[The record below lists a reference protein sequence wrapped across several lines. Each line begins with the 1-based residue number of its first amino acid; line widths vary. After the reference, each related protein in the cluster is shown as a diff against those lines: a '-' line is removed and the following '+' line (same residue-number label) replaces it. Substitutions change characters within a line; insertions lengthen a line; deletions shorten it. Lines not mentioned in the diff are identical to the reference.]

1 MFDAIASE
9 YARLGDGLQAYH
21 YAGRARAA
29 SDSLHKQDVSK
40 RLMSMEARFHAERT
54 AAESEHLRQL
64 AAASAERAEL
74 LSQTS
79 ATLEK
84 LSLIGQEITAHL
96 QDQAV
101 YATLDRNVHGL
112 LSANHFAV
120 YLLDEAAQELRLAY
134 GTENGRPITPFA
146 IPCDSP
152 QSQAARCARE
162 RCEIFRDIDPTQ
174 LQSLLPGTAPTLSS
188 MFMPL
193 LANGRVLGVMS
204 IQSTQAFAYADRER
218 LIFRSLAAYGSIALE
233 NTRNYR
239 RLESTLGHL
248 HQAQAEVL
256 EKNQELERAYQS
268 LKDISLTDPLTGL
281 RNRRFLEQHLAA
293 EVAQCLRHYQ
303 DWRSQPERPRPT
315 DSDLVFLLVDIDH
328 FKQVNDDW
336 GHPAGDAVLVQMRE
350 RLRRACRESDYL
362 VRWGG
367 EEFLVV
373 ARAVDAESGPLFA
386 ERIRAAVAEQPFVI
400 DSATSLPLSCSVG
413 FAALPF
419 IAGQPERLD
428 WQQIVSLADQAL
440 YIAKRAGR
448 NTWVGL
454 SASAECGTLA
464 DLSELLSAPQFCVKR
479 GWLRL
484 SQPALISRH

>member
-1 MFDAIASE
+1 
-9 YARLGDGLQAYH
+9 
-21 YAGRARAA
+21 
-29 SDSLHKQDVSK
+29 
-40 RLMSMEARFHAERT
+40 
-54 AAESEHLRQL
+54 
-64 AAASAERAEL
+64 
-74 LSQTS
+74 
-79 ATLEK
+79 
-84 LSLIGQEITAHL
+84 
-96 QDQAV
+96 
-101 YATLDRNVHGL
+101 
-112 LSANHFAV
+112 
-120 YLLDEAAQELRLAY
+120 
-134 GTENGRPITPFA
+134 
-146 IPCDSP
+146 
-152 QSQAARCARE
+152 
-162 RCEIFRDIDPTQ
+162 
-174 LQSLLPGTAPTLSS
+174 
-188 MFMPL
+188 
-193 LANGRVLGVMS
+193 VLGVMS
-204 IQSTQAFAYADRER
+204 IQSSQAFAYADRER

-293 EVAQCLRHYQ
+293 EVAQCLRLYQ
-303 DWRSQPERPRPT
+303 DWRRQPERPRPT
-315 DSDLVFLLVDIDH
+315 ESDLVFLLVDIDH

-373 ARAVDAESGPLFA
+373 ARAVDAASAPLFA

-400 DSATSLPLSCSVG
+400 DSAASLALSCSVG

-419 IAGQPERLD
+419 IAEQPERLD

-440 YIAKRAGR
+440 YMAKRAGR

-454 SASAECGTLA
+454 SATEATAALA
-464 DLSELLSAPQFCVKR
+464 DVGELLSAPQACLER
-479 GWLRL
+479 ARLRL
-484 SQPALISRH
+484 SRRELASQPEAGAALPTC